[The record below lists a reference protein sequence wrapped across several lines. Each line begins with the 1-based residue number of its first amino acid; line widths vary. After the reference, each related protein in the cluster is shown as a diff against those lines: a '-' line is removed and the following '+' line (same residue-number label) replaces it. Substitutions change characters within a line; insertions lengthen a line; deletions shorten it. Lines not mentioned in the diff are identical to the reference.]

1 MLNFFPEATKPA
13 FGDILKS
20 TYIIYKKNTVLLLKI
35 NDVLLFKK

>member
-1 MLNFFPEATKPA
+1 MLKFFPEATKPA

-20 TYIIYKKNTVLLLKI
+20 SIIYKKNTVLLLKI